1 MTGLEFLDNRAPFA
15 LVGLLRTSEFEGA
28 SRPDQVTHQIETAI
42 AVGLIGAG
50 ERLPPERQLATQL
63 GATML
68 QIRQSLATLRKRG
81 LIETRRGRGGG
92 SVVCD
97 TSAVSRSEVDRRLR
111 ERSTEELRDLGDLAA
126 SLAGSAA
133 RFAAARAEEPEHDRL
148 LLLARQFQDAENVLD
163 LRRAD
168 SRFHIGLAIAAQSR
182 RLTTALVQVQG
193 EMAPLL
199 WAPRDDLVDTTE
211 AVSAHAQIVE
221 AIAAGDE
228 YRAQEAAVAH
238 GTRETELLVDA
249 RFEVLLG
256 NNGHRA
262 CPPETDLPERC

>member
-1 MTGLEFLDNRAPFA
+1 MTDIEFLDNRASFA
-15 LVGLLRTSEFEGA
+15 LVGLLRTSEFEGT

-42 AVGLIGAG
+42 AVGLINAG
-50 ERLPPERQLATQL
+50 ERLPPERQLASQL

-68 QIRQSLATLRKRG
+68 QIRQSLATLRERG

-97 TSAVSRSEVDRRLR
+97 SSAVSRGEVDRRLR
-111 ERSTEELRDLGDLAA
+111 ERSTEELRDLGDLAT
-126 SLAGSAA
+126 SLASSAA
-133 RFAAARAEEPEHDRL
+133 RFAAARAEEPENERL
-148 LLLARQFQDAENVLD
+148 ALLARQFEDADNVMD

-182 RLTTALVQVQG
+182 RLTTAIVQVQG

-199 WAPRDDLVDTTE
+199 WVPCDKLADTTE
-211 AVSAHAQIVE
+211 AAAAHAQIIE

-228 YRAQEAAVAH
+228 QSAQEAALAH
-238 GTRETELLVDA
+238 GTRETELLVDN

-256 NNGHRA
+256 NNGRDI
-262 CPPETDLPERC
+262 TS